1 MARKPTLIE
10 LQEKKA
16 ALEARIAQE
25 QAKLRVRTRKEET
38 RRKVLA
44 GAAILYNAE
53 RDPVFKAT
61 VMKMVDEFLSRPD
74 ERAAFDLP
82 ARPKSRTSTPADNPI
97 GEEAS
102 A

>member
-1 MARKPTLIE
+1 MARKPTLVE

-16 ALEARIAQE
+16 VLEARIAQE

-44 GAAILYNAE
+44 GAAVLYNAE

-82 ARPKSRTSTPADNPI
+82 ARPKSRASTPADNPI